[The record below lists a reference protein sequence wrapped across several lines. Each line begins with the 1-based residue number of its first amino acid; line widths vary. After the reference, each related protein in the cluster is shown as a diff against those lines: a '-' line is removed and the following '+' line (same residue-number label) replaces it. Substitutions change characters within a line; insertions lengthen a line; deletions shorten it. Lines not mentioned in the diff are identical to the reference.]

1 MRRIRVIAAL
11 AATGASLAVA
21 PAAVAAPP
29 AGTGNCVSFFTTAVA
44 HAGIAGPVISFG
56 ARELQPFGRDI
67 VRMQAAAEL
76 GECPNQ
82 PPVG

>member
-11 AATGASLAVA
+11 AATGASLALA

-44 HAGIAGPVISFG
+44 QAGTAGPQISFG
-56 ARELQPFGRDI
+56 AHELQPFGRDI
-67 VRMQAAAEL
+67 VRTQAAAEL
-76 GECPNQ
+76 GDCPSQ